1 MKKIAWITLILG
13 YIVLA
18 TAPENASDGRII
30 SAMILFG
37 SAGLLGL
44 QVYKTEL
51 GKKD

>member
-13 YIVLA
+13 YIVLV
-18 TAPENASDGRII
+18 TAPEHASDGRII

-37 SAGLLGL
+37 LAGLLAL
-44 QVYKTEL
+44 QVHITEL